1 MKLEKNYDKS
11 ACGLAKI
18 RSSHS
23 LDFVFYDSS
32 PMNLLF
38 VFDDDNIELAVQG
51 TLDCKFRCTEQTCV
65 W

>member
-23 LDFVFYDSS
+23 LDFVIYDSS
-32 PMNLLF
+32 RMNLLF
-38 VFDDDNIELAVQG
+38 VFEDDLHGMYLNRFCPNIHVLV
-51 TLDCKFRCTEQTCV
+51 
-65 W
+65 

>member
-38 VFDDDNIELAVQG
+38 VFEDDLHGMYLNRFCPNIHVLV
-51 TLDCKFRCTEQTCV
+51 
-65 W
+65 